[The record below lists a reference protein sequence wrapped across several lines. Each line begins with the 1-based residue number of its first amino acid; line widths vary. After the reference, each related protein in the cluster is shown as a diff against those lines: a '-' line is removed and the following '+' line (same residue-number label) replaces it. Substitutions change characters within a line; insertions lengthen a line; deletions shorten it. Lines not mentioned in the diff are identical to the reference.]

1 MPSVLGGSPLGLLMV
16 NSGQKNGFATFNS
29 TTERSINVNNYNGQ
43 RNNAASSGY
52 GNSLFSGARIVRA
65 WPGIK
70 EVYSNDDIPGLGNLD
85 ALAEGG
91 ARGDKDPQFK
101 PRRNLHNNDVYDTTI
116 LNIIDNLKGT
126 KAMLKMADFAY
137 LRDLGVYPNNRL
149 MVARRFV
156 TAQTDNIYKNLARN
170 KNGAISEVNPMAV
183 LISWVSEADNF
194 LDISFGEKWGEAK
207 ASFTDILN
215 SIGGDITSKASGI
228 GGGAEA
234 GGGLMPLPG
243 FTEIFQRKFLA
254 DIGIL
259 NEGAGNYIPSGNPN
273 LIKESKVRQT
283 VGYDAP
289 GSGLEC
295 TVSIKMECEYEQKFI
310 SGLDP
315 TIVWMD
321 LLGNIT
327 RFATSP
333 SINYGLSSKAGNVIG
348 SILDNPMGFVKKVIG
363 KIRDALNNVKI
374 NMLQKLKDRV
384 ADLKAQVIEK
394 RKEEAENPPPNGQT
408 VVEKVKS
415 ALEQDLATARDA
427 VAGATDFITKGV
439 EAFIADALKGLAMKY
454 RVEIMGVVNSL
465 SGLPSTPWHITVG
478 NPMRPVFC
486 AGDMYMR
493 EAMTLTLGPLLAFN
507 DLPSSIKA
515 SFALTNARPWG
526 MQEIMAKFNSGYI
539 RSVDVQKSFYETNY
553 IVDGNKEYEEKAGNF
568 PYDYENIQ
576 TESIITGSVSNIN
589 NATNVSGGSVSNP
602 AMANF
607 LAQKQAGQSQSTVQ
621 ELNNQGK
628 SQSTAATQ
636 VENTGEFANGGAE
649 KELPP
654 AIISKSKGA
663 NASSTNISQELNKNE
678 DDANSSQDYK
688 VSKSSGEQVDKDQDP
703 PTYNKNNGSYYER

>member
-70 EVYSNDDIPGLGNLD
+70 EVYSNDDIPGLGDLD
-85 ALAEGG
+85 VLVQGG
-91 ARGDKDPQFK
+91 TRGDKDPKFK

-194 LDISFGEKWGEAK
+194 LEISFGEKWGEAK

-228 GGGAEA
+228 GSGAEG

-333 SINYGLSSKAGNVIG
+333 SINYGLSSKAGSVIG
-348 SILDNPMGFVKKVIG
+348 SILDNPMGFVKNVIS
-363 KIRDALNNVKI
+363 KIKSALINVKDKL
-374 NMLQKLKDRV
+374 MGELKDKV
-384 ADLKAQVIEK
+384 LKLKAQVIEK

-427 VAGATDFITKGV
+427 VAKGAEFIAKGV
-439 EAFIADALKGLAMKY
+439 EAFIAEALKGLAMKY

-515 SFALTNARPWG
+515 SFTLTNARPWG

-553 IVDGNKEYEEKAGNF
+553 IVDDNKEYEEKAGNF
-568 PYDYENIQ
+568 PYDYENVQ

-607 LAQKQAGQSQSTVQ
+607 LAQKQAGQSQSTTQ
-621 ELNNQGK
+621 QLASQGESQSQIGQ
-628 SQSTAATQ
+628 SQSTAQQA
-636 VENTGEFANGGAE
+636 NTGGGVTGNVTGN
-649 KELPP
+649 
-654 AIISKSKGA
+654 GA
-663 NASSTNISQELNKNE
+663 NASSTNISQELKKNE

-688 VSKSSGEQVDKDQDP
+688 VSKSSGEQVDRDEDE
-703 PTYNKNNGSYYER
+703 PTFNKNRGSYN